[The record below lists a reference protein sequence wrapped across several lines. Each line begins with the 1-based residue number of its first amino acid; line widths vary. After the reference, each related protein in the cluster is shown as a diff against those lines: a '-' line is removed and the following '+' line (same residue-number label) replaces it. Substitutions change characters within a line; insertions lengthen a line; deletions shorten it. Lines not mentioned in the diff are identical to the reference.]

1 MIPEKIRQYVRSLHK
16 KELNN
21 LTPVGGGSI
30 NEAYSYSVKD
40 DVFFFKYNGKL
51 DGIIAK
57 EVDGLKAI
65 AKLNVI
71 TTPEVIAFEKIDQ
84 YEILILPFIKQG
96 LKTSTAWKNFGY
108 QLAQM
113 HKKPAPHYGWHQSNF
128 IGSLHQNNEPSPD
141 FISFFINQRL
151 YPQLKLA
158 RENNLLSGKEIQ
170 EFDLLFAKLNEI
182 LPDTTPS
189 LVHGDLWSGNFMIRE
204 GNTPYLIDPSVHYN
218 FRETDLAFTHLFGG
232 FDSIFYKAYQDY
244 FPMAAG
250 FSDRVALY
258 NLYPLLVHLNL
269 FGSGYYRSVITN
281 LHQYVR

>member
-1 MIPEKIRQYVRSLHK
+1 MIPQKIRQYIKSLHK

-30 NEAYSYSVKD
+30 NEAYRYSVEE
-40 DVFFFKYNGKL
+40 DVFFLKYNGKV

-57 EVDGLKAI
+57 EVDGLMAI
-65 AKLNVI
+65 AKLNSI
-71 TTPEVIAFEKIDQ
+71 ATPGVIAFEKIDQ
-84 YEILILPFIKQG
+84 YEILILPFIKHG
-96 LKTSTAWKNFGY
+96 LRTSTAWKNSGY
-108 QLAQM
+108 QLAKM

-151 YPQLKLA
+151 NPQLKLA
-158 RENNLLSGKEIQ
+158 RDKNLLSGKEIQ
-170 EFDLLFAKLNEI
+170 EFDLLFSKLNEI

-189 LVHGDLWSGNFMIRE
+189 LVHGDLWSGNFMIGE
-204 GNTPYLIDPSVHYN
+204 GHTPYLIDPSVHFN

-232 FDSIFYKAYQDY
+232 FDSIFYEAYQDY
-244 FPMAAG
+244 FPMAPG
-250 FSDRVALY
+250 FSDRVSLY

-269 FGSGYYRSVITN
+269 FGSGYYRSVIIN